1 MDAAPGEARAAAIN
15 LGERR
20 LIPERVS
27 RYRILEEIGS
37 GGMGVVYR
45 ARDERLDREV
55 AVKILKSP
63 AAQDESLRKRFRHEA
78 TALSRL
84 SHPYINT
91 VFDFDSADGLD
102 FLVLELVE
110 GRRLEDLL
118 TAGPVTERDTLLYG
132 AQIAAALAAAHEAG
146 VVHRDLKP
154 GNVIVTAK
162 GSVKLLDFGLALLRP
177 GAAPMPETR
186 SLTEAGFVVGTLG
199 YMAPEQLLGHDVTG
213 RSDLY
218 SLGVLLYEMTSGR
231 RPFTATPA
239 AALIDEILNRRP
251 VPPLLPGGP
260 LDPRFESLILAL
272 LEKEPRRRP
281 ESADEVE
288 AALRAI
294 LAAPASSGARAAA
307 SRSSIGSIAVLPLEN
322 LSGDPEQEFFADG
335 MTEALILTLA
345 QIDAFR
351 VASRTSVMRFKG
363 TRLPLPEI
371 ARALQVDAVV
381 EGTVARF
388 GSRVRVTA
396 QLIDAGTDRHLWA
409 RSYERELSDVLA
421 LQGEVARA
429 VAEEIRGQVT
439 REASARLARARRVD
453 PEAYEAYLR
462 GRYHWNR
469 RSEEGIRKGIEY
481 FEEAI
486 RLDPLYAQAHAGL
499 AQAYDTLGSYSFI
512 TPEEAYTKARVA
524 ALHALEIDDNL
535 SEAHVAMGGV
545 LQNHLWDWAGSEEH
559 FRRALAADPG
569 NAGAYHWYSDL
580 LSALGR
586 SDEAVAAMRRAHEID
601 PLSLT
606 VNMSLGACFFYARRY
621 DDAVEQQRRTL
632 DLDPN
637 FAPAHRMMG
646 GALEQL
652 GRLDDA
658 MTEYRTA
665 AALSKDLSANALLAH
680 TLARAGRPDE
690 ARRIHA
696 QLRADSEGRYLSPYS
711 EAAIYVG
718 LGETDAAFERLE
730 EAFAIRDRGMVWI
743 KVAPRLDPLRGDPR
757 FDALLRRM
765 NLAG

>member
-1 MDAAPGEARAAAIN
+1 MDAASGGDRFTTAVPGE
-15 LGERR
+15 R

-27 RYRILEEIGS
+27 RYRILDEIGS

-55 AVKILKSP
+55 AVKILRP
-63 AAQDESLRKRFRHEA
+63 LAAHDETARKRFRQEA

-84 SHPYINT
+84 SHPHINT
-91 VFDFDSADGLD
+91 VFDFDSADGFD

-110 GRRLEDLL
+110 GQRLEGLL
-118 TAGPVTERDTLLYG
+118 EAGPLLERDAMTYG
-132 AQIAAALAAAHEAG
+132 SQIAAALAAAHEAG

-154 GNVIVTAK
+154 GNVIVT
-162 GSVKLLDFGLALLRP
+162 GRGTVKLLDFGLALLRP
-177 GAAPMPETR
+177 VANPSPETR
-186 SLTEAGFVVGTLG
+186 SLTDAGYVVGTLG
-199 YMAPEQLLGHDVTG
+199 YMAPEQLRGQEVTG

-231 RPFTATPA
+231 RPFTAIPA
-239 AALIDEILNRRP
+239 AALIDEILNRAP
-251 VPPLLPGGP
+251 VPPLSPKGP
-260 LDPRFESLILAL
+260 LDPRLESLILAL

-281 ESADEVE
+281 EKADLVE
-288 AALRAI
+288 ETLRAI
-294 LAAPASSGARAAA
+294 LGSPGDGAAPGPGR
-307 SRSSIGSIAVLPLEN
+307 RSTIGSIAVLPLEN
-322 LSGDPEQEFFADG
+322 LSGDPEQEYFADG

-363 TRLPLPEI
+363 TRTPLPEI
-371 ARALQVDAVV
+371 ARALQVDGVV
-381 EGTVARF
+381 EGTVARS
-388 GSRVRVTA
+388 GGRVRITA

-409 RSYERELSDVLA
+409 RSYERELSDVLT

-429 VAEEIRGQVT
+429 IAEEIRGQVT
-439 REASARLARARRVD
+439 HEASARLARARRVD
-453 PEAYEAYLR
+453 PDAYEAYLR

-481 FEEAI
+481 FQEAI

-545 LQNHLWDWAGSEEH
+545 LQNHAWDWAGAEEH

-586 SDEAVAAMRRAHEID
+586 ADEAIAMMRRAQMLD

-606 VNMSLGACFFYARRY
+606 VNMSLGACLFYAHRY
-621 DDAVEQQRRTL
+621 EDAVEQQRRTL
-632 DLDPN
+632 ELDPG
-637 FAPAHRMMG
+637 FAPAHRMLG

-652 GRLDDA
+652 GRLDEA
-658 MTEYRTA
+658 IQAYRA
-665 AALSKDLSANALLAH
+665 AASLSKDLAAAALLAH
-680 TLARAGRPDE
+680 AVARAGRPDE

-696 QLRADSEGRYLSPYS
+696 QLREDAEGRYLSPYS
-711 EAAIYVG
+711 EAAIYAG
-718 LGETDAAFERLE
+718 LGEADAAFERLE
-730 EAFAIRDRGMVWI
+730 RAYAIRDRGMVWI

>member
-1 MDAAPGEARAAAIN
+1 MDVAPGGDRFAVAGP
-15 LGERR
+15 GER

-27 RYRILEEIGS
+27 RYRILDEIGS

-55 AVKILKSP
+55 AVKILRP
-63 AAQDESLRKRFRHEA
+63 LAAHDEAARKRFRQEA

-84 SHPYINT
+84 SHPHINT
-91 VFDFDSADGLD
+91 VFDFDSADGFD

-110 GRRLEDLL
+110 GRRLEGLL
-118 TAGPVTERDTLLYG
+118 EAGPLSARDAMTYG
-132 AQIAAALAAAHEAG
+132 SQIAAALAAAHEAG

-154 GNVIVTAK
+154 GNVIVTDRGA
-162 GSVKLLDFGLALLRP
+162 VKLLDFGLALLRP
-177 GAAPMPETR
+177 GANPSPDTR
-186 SLTEAGFVVGTLG
+186 SLTDAGYVVGTLG
-199 YMAPEQLLGHDVTG
+199 YMAPEQLRGQEVTG
-213 RSDLY
+213 QSDLY

-231 RPFTATPA
+231 RPFVASPA
-239 AALIDEILNRRP
+239 AALIDEILNRAP
-251 VPPLLPGGP
+251 VPPFSPKGP
-260 LDPRFESLILAL
+260 LDPRLESLILAL

-281 ESADEVE
+281 ENADSVE
-288 AALRAI
+288 ETLRAI
-294 LAAPASSGARAAA
+294 LGSPGDGAARGPGR
-307 SRSSIGSIAVLPLEN
+307 RSTIGSIAVLPLEN
-322 LSGDPEQEFFADG
+322 LSGDPEQEYFADG

-363 TRLPLPEI
+363 TRTPLPEI
-371 ARALQVDAVV
+371 ARALQVDGVV
-381 EGTVARF
+381 EGTVARS
-388 GSRVRVTA
+388 GSRVRITA

-429 VAEEIRGQVT
+429 IAEEIRGQVT
-439 REASARLARARRVD
+439 HEASARLARARRVD
-453 PEAYEAYLR
+453 PDAYEAYLR

-481 FEEAI
+481 FQEAI

-512 TPEEAYTKARVA
+512 SPEEAYTKARVA

-545 LQNHLWDWAGSEEH
+545 LQNHAWDWAGAEEH

-586 SDEAVAAMRRAHEID
+586 ADEAIAMMRRAQLLD

-606 VNMSLGACFFYARRY
+606 VNMSLGACLFYAHRY
-621 DDAVEQQRRTL
+621 EDAVEQQRRTL
-632 DLDPN
+632 ELDPG
-637 FAPAHRMMG
+637 FAPAHRMLG

-652 GRLDDA
+652 GRLDEA
-658 MTEYRTA
+658 IQAYGA
-665 AALSKDLSANALLAH
+665 AASLSKDLAAAALLAH
-680 TLARAGRPDE
+680 AVARAGRPDE

-696 QLRADSEGRYLSPYS
+696 QLREDAEGRYLSPYS
-711 EAAIYVG
+711 EAAIYTG

-730 EAFAIRDRGMVWI
+730 RAYAIRDRGMVWI
-743 KVAPRLDPLRGDPR
+743 KVAPRLAPLRGDPR

>member
-1 MDAAPGEARAAAIN
+1 M
-15 LGERR
+15 
-20 LIPERVS
+20 IPERVS

-55 AVKILKSP
+55 AVKILKPP
-63 AAQDESLRKRFRHEA
+63 AAQDESLRKRFRQEA

-118 TAGPVTERDTLLYG
+118 TAGAVAERDTLLYG

-177 GAAPMPETR
+177 GAAAMPETR

-199 YMAPEQLLGHDVTG
+199 YMAPEQLLGHEVTG

-294 LAAPASSGARAAA
+294 LTAPASSGARAAA

-388 GSRVRVTA
+388 GGRVRVTA

-469 RSEEGIRKGIEY
+469 RSEEGIRKGIEH

-512 TPEEAYTKARVA
+512 TPEEAYTKARIA
-524 ALHALEIDDNL
+524 ALHALEIDENL

-586 SDEAVAAMRRAHEID
+586 SDEAVAAMRRAHELD

-658 MTEYRTA
+658 MAEYRTA

-690 ARRIHA
+690 ARRVHA
-696 QLRADSEGRYLSPYS
+696 QLRADAEGRYLSPYS
-711 EAAIYVG
+711 EAAIYTG

-730 EAFAIRDRGMVWI
+730 KAYAIRDRGMVWI

-757 FDALLRRM
+757 FDALLERM
-765 NLAG
+765 NLTRDRGRDGTWGAKA

>member
-1 MDAAPGEARAAAIN
+1 
-15 LGERR
+15 
-20 LIPERVS
+20 
-27 RYRILEEIGS
+27 
-37 GGMGVVYR
+37 
-45 ARDERLDREV
+45 
-55 AVKILKSP
+55 
-63 AAQDESLRKRFRHEA
+63 
-78 TALSRL
+78 
-84 SHPYINT
+84 
-91 VFDFDSADGLD
+91 
-102 FLVLELVE
+102 
-110 GRRLEDLL
+110 
-118 TAGPVTERDTLLYG
+118 
-132 AQIAAALAAAHEAG
+132 
-146 VVHRDLKP
+146 
-154 GNVIVTAK
+154 
-162 GSVKLLDFGLALLRP
+162 
-177 GAAPMPETR
+177 
-186 SLTEAGFVVGTLG
+186 
-199 YMAPEQLLGHDVTG
+199 
-213 RSDLY
+213 
-218 SLGVLLYEMTSGR
+218 
-231 RPFTATPA
+231 
-239 AALIDEILNRRP
+239 
-251 VPPLLPGGP
+251 
-260 LDPRFESLILAL
+260 
-272 LEKEPRRRP
+272 
-281 ESADEVE
+281 
-288 AALRAI
+288 
-294 LAAPASSGARAAA
+294 
-307 SRSSIGSIAVLPLEN
+307 
-322 LSGDPEQEFFADG
+322 
-335 MTEALILTLA
+335 
-345 QIDAFR
+345 
-351 VASRTSVMRFKG
+351 
-363 TRLPLPEI
+363 
-371 ARALQVDAVV
+371 
-381 EGTVARF
+381 
-388 GSRVRVTA
+388 
-396 QLIDAGTDRHLWA
+396 
-409 RSYERELSDVLA
+409 
-421 LQGEVARA
+421 
-429 VAEEIRGQVT
+429 
-439 REASARLARARRVD
+439 VD

>member
-1 MDAAPGEARAAAIN
+1 MDLVPGAGHPVAIG
-15 LGERR
+15 LGER

-55 AVKILKSP
+55 AVKILKAP
-63 AAQDESLRKRFRHEA
+63 AAQDEALRKRFRQEA

-118 TAGPVTERDTLLYG
+118 GAGPISERDTLSYG
-132 AQIAAALAAAHEAG
+132 AQIAAALGAAHEAG

-154 GNVIVTAK
+154 GNVIVTGK
-162 GSVKLLDFGLALLRP
+162 GAVKLLDFGLALLRP
-177 GAAPMPETR
+177 SATPSHETR
-186 SLTEAGFVVGTLG
+186 SLTGPGFVVGTLS
-199 YMAPEQLLGHDVTG
+199 YMAPEQLLGQEVTG

-218 SLGVLLYEMTSGR
+218 SLGVLLYEMTTGR
-231 RPFTATPA
+231 RPFTTTPA

-260 LDPRFESLILAL
+260 LDPRFESLILNL
-272 LEKEPRRRP
+272 LEKEPRKRP
-281 ESADEVE
+281 ESADQVE

-294 LAAPASSGARAAA
+294 LTAPADSGVRAAA
-307 SRSSIGSIAVLPLEN
+307 RRSAIGSIAVLPLAN

-335 MTEALILTLA
+335 MTEAIILTLA

-363 TRLPLPEI
+363 TSTPLPEI
-371 ARALQVDAVV
+371 ARALQVDAIV

-388 GSRVRVTA
+388 GGRVRITA

-409 RSYERELSDVLA
+409 RSYERELSDVIA

-439 REASARLARARRVD
+439 HEASARLARARRVD
-453 PEAYEAYLR
+453 PDAYEAYLR

-512 TPEEAYTKARVA
+512 TPGEAYTKARVA
-524 ALHALEIDDNL
+524 ALHALEIDENL

-545 LQNHLWDWAGSEEH
+545 LQNHAWDWAASEEH
-559 FRRALAADPG
+559 FRRAIAADPG

-586 SDEAVAAMRRAHEID
+586 SDEALAAMRRAHALD

-606 VNMSLGACFFYARRY
+606 VNMSLGACLFYAHRY
-621 DDAVEQQRRTL
+621 EDAVEQQRRTL
-632 DLDPN
+632 ELDPQ
-637 FAPAHRMMG
+637 FAPAHRMLG

-652 GRLDDA
+652 GRLDEA
-658 MTEYRTA
+658 IAEYKTA
-665 AALSKDLSANALLAH
+665 ASLSKDLAATALLAH
-680 TLARAGRPDE
+680 TIARAGRPDE

-696 QLRADSEGRYLSPYS
+696 QLKEDAQARYLSPYS
-711 EAAIYVG
+711 EAAIYTG

-730 EAFAIRDRGMVWI
+730 KAYAIRDRGMVWI

>member
-1 MDAAPGEARAAAIN
+1 MDVAPGAGHPAALG
-15 LGERR
+15 LGER

-55 AVKILKSP
+55 AVKILKAP
-63 AAQDESLRKRFRHEA
+63 AAQDEALRKRFRQEA

-91 VFDFDSADGLD
+91 VYDFDSADGLD

-118 TAGPVTERDTLLYG
+118 GVGPISERDTLAYG
-132 AQIAAALAAAHEAG
+132 AQIAAALGAAHEAG

-154 GNVIVTAK
+154 GNVIVTGK
-162 GSVKLLDFGLALLRP
+162 GAVKLLDFGLALLRP
-177 GAAPMPETR
+177 GATPSHETR
-186 SLTEAGFVVGTLG
+186 SLTGAGFVVGTLS
-199 YMAPEQLLGHDVTG
+199 YMAPEQLLGHEVTG

-218 SLGVLLYEMTSGR
+218 SLGVLLYEMTTGR
-231 RPFTATPA
+231 RPFTTTPA

-260 LDPRFESLILAL
+260 LDPRFESLILNL
-272 LEKEPRRRP
+272 LEKEPRLRP
-281 ESADEVE
+281 ESADQVE

-294 LAAPASSGARAAA
+294 LASPGDSGVRAAA
-307 SRSSIGSIAVLPLEN
+307 RRSAIGSIAVLPLAN

-363 TRLPLPEI
+363 TSTPLPEI
-371 ARALQVDAVV
+371 ARALQVDAIV

-388 GSRVRVTA
+388 GGRVRITA

-409 RSYERELSDVLA
+409 RSYERELSDVIA

-429 VAEEIRGQVT
+429 VAEEIHGQVT
-439 REASARLARARRVD
+439 HEASARLARARRVD
-453 PEAYEAYLR
+453 PDAYEAYLR

-524 ALHALEIDDNL
+524 ALHALEIDENL

-545 LQNHLWDWAGSEEH
+545 LQNHAWDWAASEEH
-559 FRRALAADPG
+559 FRRAIAADPG

-586 SDEAVAAMRRAHEID
+586 SDEAVAAMRRAHALD

-606 VNMSLGACFFYARRY
+606 VNMSLGACLFYAHRY
-621 DDAVEQQRRTL
+621 EDAVEQQRRTL
-632 DLDPN
+632 ELDPQ
-637 FAPAHRMMG
+637 FAPAHRMLG

-652 GRLDDA
+652 GRLDEA
-658 MTEYRTA
+658 IAEYKTA
-665 AALSKDLSANALLAH
+665 AALSNDLAATALLAH
-680 TLARAGRPDE
+680 TIARAGRPDE

-696 QLRADSEGRYLSPYS
+696 QLKEDAQRRYLSPYS
-711 EAAIYVG
+711 EAAIYTG

-730 EAFAIRDRGMVWI
+730 KAYAIRDRGMVWI